1 MKKIICF
8 MLLLGGWFAQAAAAG
23 DADLLQRANQLYSE
37 GEYRQ
42 AADAYEQLLQEQ
54 GVAPELYYNLGNAYF
69 KAGEVALSILNY
81 ERALRLNPRFDDA
94 RYNLQLAQE
103 RVIDNIPPAQV
114 FFVKRWIQSLV
125 SRYTSDQWMYAS
137 WGLFLL
143 CLAGGLTFVFAKSR
157 GVRKAAFVLGIVF
170 LLSSGISLVCS
181 ITRKNDFQNHRD
193 AVVMTGIVTVKSSP
207 DRSGT
212 DLFELH
218 EGTKVAVKSTLG
230 DWMEIVIGDGRQG
243 WTEAKHLEKI

>member
-1 MKKIICF
+1 MPTSNCCKS
-8 MLLLGGWFAQAAAAG
+8 
-23 DADLLQRANQLYSE
+23 RAWLPNCITTWATPIS
-37 GEYRQ
+37 R
-42 AADAYEQLLQEQ
+42 
-54 GVAPELYYNLGNAYF
+54 
-69 KAGEVALSILNY
+69 
-81 ERALRLNPRFDDA
+81 
-94 RYNLQLAQE
+94 QE

-125 SRYTSDQWMYAS
+125 SRYTSDQWLYAS